1 MKNLS
6 CVSTA
11 SASMMVLMAFQPSTA
26 ADAPAAPTAPKVIK
40 NWKAPDLATLGNDA
54 YGDMVR
60 YGHALTT
67 ETFAHIGPNVKNKKM
82 RYAGNNLSCQSCHE
96 DAATKPYAIPWVGVT
111 GNYPTYRARDNVI
124 GTVENRVNDCM
135 ERSMAGK
142 ALPFDGREMKAFVSY
157 IHFLSTGIPVGA
169 DVEGRGLPSFA
180 PPDRKADLVAGKVI
194 FEQQCASCH
203 QANGAGTP
211 NAPLAQAKGY
221 AFPPVWGKD
230 SFDKGAGMNRLLTAA
245 AFIKGNMPL
254 GTSAAS
260 PVLSDAQAYDV
271 AAYVLSHTRPTK
283 PNLDKDYPLRHNKPV
298 DAAYPPYIGGGS
310 AEQHQLGP
318 FRPLQEEMKKL
329 KPKA

>member
-1 MKNLS
+1 MKNLF
-6 CVSTA
+6 CVSAA
-11 SASMMVLMAFQPSTA
+11 SSSLMVLMAFQLSTA
-26 ADAPAAPTAPKVIK
+26 AETPAAPTAPQVVK

-96 DAATKPYAIPWVGVT
+96 EGATKPYAMPWVGVA

-124 GTVENRVNDCM
+124 GTVEDRVNECM

-169 DVEGRGLPSFA
+169 RIEGRGVTNFE
-180 PPDRKADLVAGKVI
+180 PPERKADLVAGKAI

-203 QANGAGTP
+203 QPSGAGTP
-211 NAPLAQAKGY
+211 NGPITQAKGY

-230 SFDKGAGMNRLLTAA
+230 SFDKGAGMNRSTHGGRLHQ
-245 AFIKGNMPL
+245 GQH
-254 GTSAAS
+254 AS
-260 PVLSDAQAYDV
+260 GHQ
-271 AAYVLSHTRPTK
+271 RGK
-283 PNLDKDYPLRHNKPV
+283 P
-298 DAAYPPYIGGGS
+298 S
-310 AEQHQLGP
+310 AE
-318 FRPLQEEMKKL
+318 
-329 KPKA
+329 

>member
-1 MKNLS
+1 MI
-6 CVSTA
+6 
-11 SASMMVLMAFQPSTA
+11 LMAFQPSTA

-96 DAATKPYAIPWVGVT
+96 EAATKPYAIPWVGVA

-124 GTVENRVNDCM
+124 GTVEDRVNECM

-169 DVEGRGLPSFA
+169 DVEGRGLPSFT
-180 PPDRKADLVAGKVI
+180 PPDRKADLVAGKAI
-194 FEQQCASCH
+194 FEQQCVACH
-203 QANGAGTP
+203 QASGAGMP

-230 SFDKGAGMNRLLTAA
+230 SFDKGAGMSRLLTAA

-254 GTSAAS
+254 GTSAAA

-283 PNLDKDYPLRHNKPV
+283 PNLDKDFPLRHNKPV
-298 DAAYPPYIGGGS
+298 DAPYPPYVGGGT
-310 AEQHQLGP
+310 AEQHRIGP
-318 FRPLQEEMKKL
+318 FQPLQEEMKKL
-329 KPKA
+329 KPGA

>member
-1 MKNLS
+1 MF
-6 CVSTA
+6 
-11 SASMMVLMAFQPSTA
+11 LMAFQPSTA
-26 ADAPAAPTAPKVIK
+26 ADAPAAPAAPPVIK
-40 NWKAPDLATLGNDA
+40 NWKAPDLASLGKDA

-67 ETFAHIGPNVKNKKM
+67 ETFAHIGPNVKDKKM

-96 DAATKPYAIPWVGVT
+96 DAATKPYAMPWVGIT

-124 GTVENRVNDCM
+124 GTIENRVNDCM

-142 ALPFDGREMKAFVSY
+142 ALPFDGREMKAFVTY

-180 PPDRKADLVAGKVI
+180 PPDRKADLAAGKAI
-194 FEQQCASCH
+194 FEQQCVACH
-203 QANGAGTP
+203 QASGAGTP

-230 SFDKGAGMNRLLTAA
+230 SFDKGAGMSRLLTAA

-254 GTSAAS
+254 GTSAAA

-283 PNLDKDYPLRHNKPV
+283 PNLDKDYPLHHNKPV

-310 AEQHQLGP
+310 AEQHRIGP

-329 KPKA
+329 KPAA